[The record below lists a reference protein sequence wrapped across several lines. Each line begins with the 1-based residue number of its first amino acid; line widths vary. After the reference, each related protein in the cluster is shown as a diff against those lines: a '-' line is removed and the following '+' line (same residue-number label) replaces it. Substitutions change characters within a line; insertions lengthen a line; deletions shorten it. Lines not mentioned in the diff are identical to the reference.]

1 MAIKLM
7 AVKLKHALLMKFYDR
22 EKELEILRRNWEK
35 SEQKSFFTVMMGRRR
50 IGKTALLLRTQKE
63 QRMLYLYVSK
73 DNEHVL
79 VEKFQ
84 RMAAEALGLQIY
96 GRMESF
102 AQFFETLMQYGRD
115 NHFTLVLDE
124 FQNLLKVN
132 PAIPSHIQDIWD
144 RYHTSTHVNLIACG
158 SIFSMMHK
166 IFDNDDEPLYGR
178 KDCEIRLRP
187 FRIAVI
193 KEILRDYNPD
203 YTSEDLLCLYMLTG
217 GVAKYIG
224 QLMDAGATTKDRMLE
239 WVTATGSP
247 FLSEGIELIMAEFG
261 KDYSNYLSI
270 LQLIAGGMTVQNQI
284 DNIIGKNTGTYLKNL
299 HEDYNY
305 INRLL
310 PMFSKP
316 GNRNIRWTMDDC
328 FFRFWFRFILPNQNI
343 IEMERND
350 LLLEIVQRDY
360 CDYTGL
366 VLEQYFRQRIAEEE
380 RVTAVGNYWDR
391 QGNNEIDLI
400 ALNDIDRTALVA
412 EVKRNPERYKEHV
425 LKEKFETIRRE
436 FAKYKEVKLIGL
448 SMKDM

>member
-1 MAIKLM
+1 
-7 AVKLKHALLMKFYDR
+7 MKFYDR
-22 EKELEILRRNWEK
+22 EKELQILRRNWEK
-35 SEQKSFFTVMMGRRR
+35 SEQKSFFTVIMGRRR

-193 KEILRDYNPD
+193 KEILRDHNPD

-224 QLMDAGATTKDRMLE
+224 QLMDAGATTKDQMLE

-380 RVTAVGNYWDR
+380 RVTAVGNCWDR

>member
-1 MAIKLM
+1 
-7 AVKLKHALLMKFYDR
+7 MKFYDR
-22 EKELEILRRNWEK
+22 EKELQILRRNWEK
-35 SEQKSFFTVMMGRRR
+35 SEKKSFFTVMMGRRR

-144 RYHTSTHVNLIACG
+144 RYHTSTRVNLIACG

-224 QLMDAGATTKDRMLE
+224 QLMDAGATTKDQMLE

-261 KDYSNYLSI
+261 RDYSNYLSI

-380 RVTAVGNYWDR
+380 RVTTVGNYWDR

>member
-1 MAIKLM
+1 
-7 AVKLKHALLMKFYDR
+7 MKFYDR
-22 EKELEILRRNWEK
+22 EKELQILRRNWEK

-193 KEILRDYNPD
+193 KEILRDHNPD

-224 QLMDAGATTKDRMLE
+224 QLMDAGATTKDQMLE

-380 RVTAVGNYWDR
+380 RVTAVGNCWDR

>member
-1 MAIKLM
+1 
-7 AVKLKHALLMKFYDR
+7 MKFYDR
-22 EKELEILRRNWEK
+22 EKELQILRRNWEK

-79 VEKFQ
+79 VKKFQ

-102 AQFFETLMQYGRD
+102 AQLFETLMQYGRD

-224 QLMDAGATTKDRMLE
+224 QLMDAGATTKDQMLE

-261 KDYSNYLSI
+261 RDYSNYLSI

-380 RVTAVGNYWDR
+380 GVTAVGNYWDR

>member
-1 MAIKLM
+1 
-7 AVKLKHALLMKFYDR
+7 MKFYDR
-22 EKELEILRRNWEK
+22 EKELKILQDNWVK
-35 SEQKSFFTVMMGRRR
+35 SERKSLFTVVIGRRR
-50 IGKTALLLRTQKE
+50 IGKTALLLHTQNS

-79 VEKFQ
+79 MEKFQ
-84 RMAAEALGLQIY
+84 HAAADSLGLQIY
-96 GRMESF
+96 GRVETF
-102 AQFFETLMQYGRD
+102 AQFFETLMQFGRD
-115 NHFTLVLDE
+115 NHFTVVLDE

-144 RYHTSTHVNLIACG
+144 RYHNDTHVNLIACG

-178 KDCEIRLRP
+178 KDCEIKLRP

-193 KEILRDYNPD
+193 KEILGDYNNG
-203 YTSEDLLCLYMLTG
+203 YTPEDLLCLYMLTG

-224 QLMDAGATTKDRMLE
+224 QLMDAGATTKDHMLE
-239 WVTATGSP
+239 WATATDSP
-247 FLSEGIELIMAEFG
+247 FLSEGTELIMAEFG
-261 KDYSNYLSI
+261 RDYSNYLSI
-270 LQLIAGGMTVQNQI
+270 LQMIAKGMTVQSQI
-284 DNIIGKNTGTYLKNL
+284 DTVIGKNTGTYLKNL

-305 INRLL
+305 ISRLQ

-316 GNRNIRWTMDDC
+316 GNRNIRWSIEDC
-328 FFRFWFRFILPNQNI
+328 FFRFWFRFILPNQNL

-350 LLLEIVQRDY
+350 LLLEIVRRDY

-366 VLEQYFRQRIAEEE
+366 VLEQYFRQRIAEED

-391 QGNNEIDLI
+391 QGNNEIDII
-400 ALNDIDRTALVA
+400 ALNDFDRTALVA
-412 EVKRNPERYKEHV
+412 EVKRNPERYKKH
-425 LKEKFETIRRE
+425 LLQEKFDTIRRE
-436 FAKYKEVKLIGL
+436 FSKYREVKLVGL

>member
-7 AVKLKHALLMKFYDR
+7 AVKLKYTLLMKFYDR
-22 EKELEILRRNWEK
+22 EKELQILRRNWEK

-193 KEILRDYNPD
+193 KDILRDYNPD

-224 QLMDAGATTKDRMLE
+224 QLMDAGATTKDQMLE

-261 KDYSNYLSI
+261 RDYSNYLSI

-391 QGNNEIDLI
+391 QGNNVIDLI

>member
-1 MAIKLM
+1 
-7 AVKLKHALLMKFYDR
+7 MKFYDR
-22 EKELEILRRNWEK
+22 EKELQILRRNWEK

-84 RMAAEALGLQIY
+84 RMAAETLGLQIY

-224 QLMDAGATTKDRMLE
+224 QLMDAGATTKDQMLE

-310 PMFSKP
+310 PMFSKS

-380 RVTAVGNYWDR
+380 RVTEVGNYWDR

>member
-1 MAIKLM
+1 
-7 AVKLKHALLMKFYDR
+7 MKFYDR
-22 EKELEILRRNWEK
+22 EKELQILRRNWEK

-84 RMAAEALGLQIY
+84 RIAAEALGLQIY

-224 QLMDAGATTKDRMLE
+224 QLMDAGATTKDLMLE

-261 KDYSNYLSI
+261 RDYSNYLSI

-380 RVTAVGNYWDR
+380 RVTAVSNYWDR

>member
-7 AVKLKHALLMKFYDR
+7 AVKLKYTLLMKFYDR
-22 EKELEILRRNWEK
+22 EKELQILRRNWEK

-166 IFDNDDEPLYGR
+166 IFDNDNEPLYGR

-224 QLMDAGATTKDRMLE
+224 QLMDAGATTKDLMLE

-261 KDYSNYLSI
+261 RDYSNYLSI

-391 QGNNEIDLI
+391 QGNNKIDLI

>member
-1 MAIKLM
+1 
-7 AVKLKHALLMKFYDR
+7 MKFYDR
-22 EKELEILRRNWEK
+22 EKELQILRRNWEK

-132 PAIPSHIQDIWD
+132 PAILSHIQDIWD

-224 QLMDAGATTKDRMLE
+224 QLMDAGATTKDQMLE

-261 KDYSNYLSI
+261 RDYSNYLSI

-380 RVTAVGNYWDR
+380 RVTVVGNYWDR